1 MAGSLKG
8 SNGSVSSIIGS
19 EGMDFGFFKHGSEL
33 KGFIEF
39 FGSACLLGVHI
50 ESDIKRTKVG
60 RIKSF

>member
-50 ESDIKRTKVG
+50 
-60 RIKSF
+60 